1 MVFSEH
7 LGNCIRLE
15 FLSTRV
21 SVMHANL
28 YKILLLNE
36 NFDVDRTSI
45 ITVPRVG
52 VGTIFM
58 IIIDTVKGARSRPAC
73 IYYIENRF

>member
-1 MVFSEH
+1 VFSEH

-28 YKILLLNE
+28 YKMLLNE
-36 NFDVDRTSI
+36 NFDIRTPI
-45 ITVPRVG
+45 ITVPRVE
-52 VGTIFM
+52 VPTIFM
-58 IIIDTVKGARSRPAC
+58 IIID
-73 IYYIENRF
+73 IM